1 MAVSEEQL
9 IESFY
14 DTVKAFTKYQDLI
27 EATNRMVDSTL
38 VYFENYSVI
47 NKPIKRRRTI
57 ITVTPDTTFHQAM
70 QFVGTGKRIAVLN
83 FANPLHPG
91 GGVDQGAMSQE
102 ECLCRSSNLYAALTC
117 NYVLTNYYN
126 RNGRNNTHYG
136 TDTVIYSKG
145 VTVFKSDDAV
155 PVKLDRPFTV
165 DVITCAAPFYNRST
179 AGAYN
184 YKNYERAFYSRITNI
199 LEVAIANDVDVL
211 ILGAFG
217 CGVFN
222 NPPELVAG
230 VFNHLLSRKGY
241 SHFFKD
247 VVFAVKPDSR
257 NNYEMF
263 KNILDTG
270 HNTINEENRIN
281 TDV

>member
-1 MAVSEEQL
+1 MSATEEQL
-9 IESFY
+9 IECFY

-27 EATNRMVDSTL
+27 ESTNAMVDSTR
-38 VYFENYSVI
+38 VFFENFAVI
-47 NKPIKRRRTI
+47 NKTVKRRRTI

-70 QFVGTGKRIAVLN
+70 HFIGSGKKVAVLN

-91 GGVDQGAMSQE
+91 GGVEQGAMSQE

-117 NYVLTNYYN
+117 NYVLTNYYD
-126 RNGRNNTHYG
+126 RNSRNSTPYG
-136 TDTVIYSKG
+136 TDSVVYSKD
-145 VTVFKSDDAV
+145 VTVFKSDDPL
-155 PVKLDRPFTV
+155 PVKLDATFTV
-165 DVITCAAPFYNRST
+165 DVITCAAPYFNRAA

-184 YKNYERAFYSRITNI
+184 YAKYERVFYSRITNI

-222 NPPELVAG
+222 NPNELVAN
-230 VFNHLLSRKGY
+230 VFKHLLVRKGY

-257 NNYEMF
+257 NNYEVF
-263 KNILDTG
+263 KSILDTG
-270 HNTINEENRIN
+270 HDTINEENRQGE
-281 TDV
+281 